1 MSTTSPERAEHGDR
15 ATGDVLVVDDLRV
28 NYGAVVALRGISLRV
43 GVGEAVAVVGPN
55 GSGKT
60 TLLRTLSG
68 LIKPRGGRV
77 DLGGVSIVG
86 KRPYKIARAGFS
98 HVPEGR
104 GTIASLSVEENL
116 MLAAPRSM
124 RRGRVAERVH
134 ELCEAF
140 PALGRYRRRAA
151 GMLSGGEQ
159 QMLVTARGLM
169 SEPKVLAIDEPSM
182 GLAPIVVG
190 SLIEMLHAV
199 TAQGVSV
206 LLVEQN
212 TALAAEVAERSYV
225 LVRGR
230 IEAEGSAADL
240 PTDMIA
246 TYLA

>member
-1 MSTTSPERAEHGDR
+1 MNDDALTI
-15 ATGDVLVVDDLRV
+15 DDLHV
-28 NYGAVVALRGISLRV
+28 SYGAVAALRGVSIRV
-43 GVGEAVAVVGPN
+43 GHKEAVAVVGPN

-68 LIKPRGGRV
+68 FVVPRSGTIRLDGKP
-77 DLGGVSIVG
+77 LVG
-86 KRPYKIARAGFS
+86 QRPYKIARAGFA

-104 GTIASLSVEENL
+104 GTIGSLNVVENL
-116 MLAAPRSM
+116 LLGAPRSM
-124 RRGRVAERVH
+124 RKAQAMARAD
-134 ELCEAF
+134 ELCQAF
-140 PALGRYRRRAA
+140 PALGRSRTRDA

-159 QMLVTARGLM
+159 QMLVTARALM

-190 SLIEMLHAV
+190 ALVEMLHTVV
-199 TAQGVSV
+199 TQGVSV

-212 TALAAEVAERSYV
+212 TALAAEVATRSYV
-225 LVRGR
+225 LVRGKV
-230 IEAEGSAADL
+230 EAEGSADTL

>member
-1 MSTTSPERAEHGDR
+1 VSDI
-15 ATGDVLVVDDLRV
+15 LVVNDLHV
-28 NYGAVVALRGISLRV
+28 SYGAVAALRGISLHV
-43 GVGEAVAVVGPN
+43 GTGEAVAVVGPN

-68 LIKPRGGRV
+68 LVKPKSGEIE
-77 DLGGVSIVG
+77 LGGVSLVG
-86 KRPYKIARAGFS
+86 RRPYKIARAGFA

-104 GTIASLSVEENL
+104 GTIGSLNVVENL
-116 MLAAPRSM
+116 LLGAPRSM
-124 RRGRVAERVH
+124 RKAPAQQRAD

-140 PALGRYRRRAA
+140 PALGRSRTRAA

-182 GLAPIVVG
+182 GLAPIIVG
-190 SLIEMLHAV
+190 ALVEMLHAV
-199 TAQGVSV
+199 VARGVSV

-212 TALAAEVAERSYV
+212 TALAAEVATRSYV
-225 LVRGR
+225 LVRGKV
-230 IEAEGSAADL
+230 EAEGSADSL